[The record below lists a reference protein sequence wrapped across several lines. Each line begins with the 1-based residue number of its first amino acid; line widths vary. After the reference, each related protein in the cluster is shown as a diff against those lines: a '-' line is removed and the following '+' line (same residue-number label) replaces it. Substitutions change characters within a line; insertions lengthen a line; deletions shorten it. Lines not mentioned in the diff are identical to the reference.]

1 MRARVT
7 SIGSLAILLSLS
19 GTAPS
24 AQEIRRQSIEDKVL
38 GWIKIY
44 DYKGATQP
52 IKMDDRVYSPAQLS
66 IAQLFANWMQAS
78 YLPTGALG
86 DVVQI
91 RNEQLGQSNQNVA
104 ALPQSYGAYAKL
116 YTELKYDTNKK
127 LTPLTN
133 SHVVWTIAAN
143 GFYGIPADA
152 LSTPEHYYFTLPT
165 FAEQGYGGEG
175 RDDLEKAADVSRHP
189 VLGQFPAF
197 FMRNSRTGNRKYVLL
212 SKDHKLPFIK
222 ITKGEYLQAT
232 EAAIARMYD
241 AEKQKIARDNVGD
254 QKGIDYF
261 TAYLN
266 TKNEKR
272 AAVLRSNKEKYRNR
286 LQETA
291 EIWTDQPGAMLEN
304 FPDVFEG
311 NGATAMRLPVYTID
325 PRLVELCKTDAPQW
339 IVMSWTAQLNDPVIL
354 SLHNAILNNV
364 NVQYIY
370 DYFFDPGKVKGQPY
384 KPLRSPSFVETTVA
398 AEPSEATRKAAA
410 DPTVHFFDDFSSG
423 VVGKKPLNWKSTL
436 DNTGASSVVTELK
449 GLDGHWASMSG
460 MHLTPTGMK
469 TPLPRDFEV
478 SYDVV
483 AAQNYTWGAHGMTFR
498 LSRTPAAGTGE
509 SFLSLR
515 IRPGFGGR
523 EGEVVIE
530 AQFPGVQ
537 GYLSG
542 SKWAGA
548 PGFSNDRVNNRVT
561 VTLRKK
567 GDLLQVF
574 IGQTK
579 VAEYEKG
586 VPPGLQFDAMSFE
599 LTGVSAN
606 DRMFIGNIRIGT
618 I

>member
-1 MRARVT
+1 M
-7 SIGSLAILLSLS
+7 I
-19 GTAPS
+19 P
-24 AQEIRRQSIEDKVL
+24 RQSLEDKVL

-44 DYKGATQP
+44 DYKGATLP
-52 IKMDDRVYSPAQLS
+52 IKMDQRVYSPAQLS
-66 IAQLFANWMQAS
+66 IARLFANWMQAS

-86 DVVQI
+86 DVIQI
-91 RNEQLGQSNQNVA
+91 RNQKLGPYNQNTA

-116 YTELKYDTNKK
+116 YFELKYDANKK
-127 LTPLTN
+127 LTPWTN
-133 SHVVWTIAAN
+133 SHWAWVIEAN
-143 GFYGIPADA
+143 GFYGISADA

-165 FAEQGYGGEG
+165 FAQTAFQGPGKEA
-175 RDDLEKAADVSRHP
+175 DELEKAADVSRHP
-189 VLGQFPAF
+189 VLGQFPTSFTRDSSFSGA
-197 FMRNSRTGNRKYVLL
+197 REYVLL

-241 AEKQKIARDNVGD
+241 DEKQKIARDNVGN
-254 QKGIDYF
+254 QRNIDYF

-291 EIWTDQPGAMLEN
+291 EIFTMQPDAMLEN
-304 FPDVFEG
+304 YPDVFEG
-311 NGATAMRLPVYTID
+311 NGNPALRLPVYTID
-325 PRLVELCKTDAPQW
+325 PRLAELCKTDAPQW
-339 IVMSWTAQLNDPVIL
+339 IVISWTASLNDPVSR
-354 SLHNAILNNV
+354 SLHEAILNNL

-370 DYFFDPGKVKGQPY
+370 DYFFDPDKVKGQRY
-384 KPLRSPSFVETTVA
+384 KPLRSPSYVETAVA
-398 AEPSEATRKAAA
+398 AEPSVAAAKSAA

-436 DNTGASSVVTELK
+436 DHTGATSVVTELK

-460 MHLTPTGMK
+460 FQLTPTGMK

-483 AAQNYTWGAHGMTFR
+483 AAQNYTSGAHGMTFR
-498 LSRTPAAGTGE
+498 LSRTRAAGMGE

-515 IRPGFGGR
+515 IRPGFGGK

-530 AQFPGVQ
+530 AEFPGVQ

-542 SKWAGA
+542 SKWVGA
-548 PGFSNDRVNNRVT
+548 PGFSNDAVNNRVT

-574 IGQTK
+574 IGKTK
-579 VAEYEKG
+579 VAEYEKAI
-586 VPPGLQFDAMSFE
+586 PPGLQFDAISLE
-599 LTGVSAN
+599 LSGVSAN
-606 DRMFIGNIRIGT
+606 DRMFISNIRIAT
-618 I
+618 VS